1 MAKDLNKVMLTG
13 RLGKDVELRVTPNGS
28 SVATFSVASSRNIKD
43 GDGWKEQTEW
53 FNVVAWE
60 KLAETCANYL
70 HKGSRVFIEGRLQT
84 REYEK
89 DGQKRYFT
97 EVIANDLIMLDSKKQ
112 ESGDNWDSES
122 APAPASNRS
131 SNNNRG
137 RSTSYNEDLEPEDIP
152 F

>member
-28 SVATFSVASSRNIKD
+28 SVASFSVASSRNIKE
-43 GDGWKEQTEW
+43 GDSWKEQTEW

-70 HKGSRVFIEGRLQT
+70 HKGSRVYIEGRLQT
-84 REYEK
+84 RKYQK
-89 DGQKRYFT
+89 DGQERYFT
-97 EVIANDLIMLDSKKQ
+97 EVIANDLIMLDGKKQ
-112 ESGDNWDSES
+112 DSSGDNWDSDV
-122 APAPASNRS
+122 PAPAAPSRS
-131 SNNNRG
+131 SRG
-137 RSTSYNEDLEPEDIP
+137 RNTNFEDEADVEDIP

>member
-97 EVIANDLIMLDSKKQ
+97 EVIANDLIMLDSKKA
-112 ESGDNWDSES
+112 ESGDNWDSEP
-122 APAPASNRS
+122 APAPTSNNRS
-131 SNNNRG
+131 SNNRG
-137 RSTSYNEDLEPEDIP
+137 RNNSYADEMEPEDIP

>member
-112 ESGDNWDSES
+112 EGGDNWDSES
-122 APAPASNRS
+122 TPAPANNRS
-131 SNNNRG
+131 SNNSRG
-137 RSTSYNEDLEPEDIP
+137 RNTSYSEDLEPEDIP